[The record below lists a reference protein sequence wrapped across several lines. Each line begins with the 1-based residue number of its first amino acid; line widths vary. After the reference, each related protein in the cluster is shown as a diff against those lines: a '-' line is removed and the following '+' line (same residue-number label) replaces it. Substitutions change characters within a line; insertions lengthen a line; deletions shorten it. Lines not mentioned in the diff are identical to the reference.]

1 MTIRR
6 IIIAFSAVIT
16 AVTSTAQARIEWVE
30 TTHDFGVFREEAG
43 NVTCQMK
50 GVNTGNEPLT
60 ILNVRANCGCTVA
73 RYSRDAVMPGDTAVV
88 NVVYNADGR
97 PGRFSKKVY
106 IDTNTDPKRS
116 TLTIKGVVIGTEATL
131 RSRYPERA
139 GELMLRN
146 TVVPFGEIL
155 KGKSRI
161 EFFEVYNHSGDTVT
175 PQWHNVPEHITVN
188 ANPKSVPPGESLS
201 YTLYFNTINTDR
213 WGSVCDTLYLAPS
226 ETSDQRIA
234 IATTATVA
242 EDFSK
247 LTPGERAKAPR
258 MAVSHDAIDLDRIDR
273 NTLCSASFKIDN
285 RGDSP
290 LLIRRAYTDDPGV
303 TIKVDKNKI
312 KKGKSSEIK
321 VTIDPSRC
329 RGDILNHR
337 ITIITNDP
345 ERPTAT
351 VRLVGQFKQ

>member
-6 IIIAFSAVIT
+6 FIIAFSAIISAVI
-16 AVTSTAQARIEWVE
+16 SMAQARIEWME
-30 TTHDFGVFREEAG
+30 ITHDFGVFREEAG
-43 NVTCQMK
+43 KVSCQMK

-73 RYSRDAVMPGDTAVV
+73 RYSRDAVMPGDTAVI

-116 TLTIKGVVIGTEATL
+116 TLIIKGVVIGTEATL
-131 RSRYPERA
+131 RSRYPEEA

-146 TVVPFGEIL
+146 VVVPFGEIL

-175 PQWHNVPEHITVN
+175 PQWHNVPKHITVN

-201 YTLYFNTINTDR
+201 YTLYFNTLLTDK
-213 WGSVCDTLYLAPS
+213 WGAVTDSVFISPTT
-226 ETSDQRIA
+226 TSDLRIPVT
-234 IATTATVA
+234 TTAIVA

-258 MAVSHDAIDLDRIDR
+258 MTISTETLDFGNIGRDKILEAAF
-273 NTLCSASFKIDN
+273 TIDN
-285 RGDSP
+285 YGDSP
-290 LLIRRAYTDDPGV
+290 LLIRRVFTDDPGI
-303 TIKVDKNKI
+303 TIKTSKDKI

-321 VTIDPSRC
+321 VTVEPSQC
-329 RGDILNHR
+329 KGDILNCR
-337 ITIITNDP
+337 ITVITNDP

-351 VRLVGQFKQ
+351 VRIVGQFK